1 MLAKIFRH
9 SIYPRVSLF
18 AAKLAAAVRGQLAFR
33 VLGENIE
40 PTLSQG
46 AICRYR
52 RVAFNEQLIRGCVVA
67 FTVPD
72 FEGQVVPSR
81 VIAFGGESIKISA
94 GRLFINELS
103 IEEPYVRSGFARED
117 YSTYLPEQ
125 LVPEGRYFLLGDY
138 RDVSK
143 DSRYLGP
150 IQHAAILGV
159 VTGHETAD
167 TKR

>member
-1 MLAKIFRH
+1 M
-9 SIYPRVSLF
+9 
-18 AAKLAAAVRGQLAFR
+18 
-33 VLGENIE
+33 
-40 PTLSQG
+40 
-46 AICRYR
+46 
-52 RVAFNEQLIRGCVVA
+52 
-67 FTVPD
+67 
-72 FEGQVVPSR
+72 
-81 VIAFGGESIKISA
+81 
-94 GRLFINELS
+94 
-103 IEEPYVRSGFARED
+103 ED